1 MHEHRGDL
9 DLDSRSREG
18 VSLSETVDHL
28 ALQPRPQASRGV
40 AAEAIYIFVRAATV
54 GLWRER
60 LRLLDV
66 ECLAKNFHSGRRVA
80 RKIERN
86 TDAGEVWDVLLDG
99 LSVLVVHPFLAALQE
114 ALVKLLLQ
122 AIAALLAIGRD
133 VPACFTD
140 QRGPALIVAKL
151 CDLAEELPPFSVR
164 DDKILDDRGGPH
176 DAR

>member
-18 VSLSETVDHL
+18 ISLSETVDDL
-28 ALQPRPQASRGV
+28 ALQPRPQVSRGV

-60 LRLLDV
+60 LRLVDV

-122 AIAALLAIGRD
+122 AIAAFLAIGRGVRVCSPD
-133 VPACFTD
+133 RPARD
-140 QRGPALIVAKL
+140 LIGERVG
-151 CDLAEELPPFSVR
+151 DLAKNPPPFSVR
-164 DDKILDDRGGPH
+164 DDEILDD
-176 DAR
+176 